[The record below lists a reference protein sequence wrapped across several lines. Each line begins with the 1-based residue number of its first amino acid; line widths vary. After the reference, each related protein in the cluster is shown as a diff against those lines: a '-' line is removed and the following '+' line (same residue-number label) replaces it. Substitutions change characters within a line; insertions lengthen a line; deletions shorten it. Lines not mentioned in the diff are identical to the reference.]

1 MRLLALFGACVAL
14 LVAAP
19 AGALSLTTAKIRWKN
34 GSVTRIGSLDLSRT
48 PTIKRVSD
56 VFGRPT
62 SKRLANK
69 VLCVVDWRTLGVR
82 GNFVNLGAP
91 RRGRTTCSTTV
102 GKLQTAEIRGRRWRT
117 QNGLAVGDSVARL
130 RKLHPDARRH
140 GTTWWLAT
148 KASQLGGDGSGR
160 IPIVRANVK
169 DGKVTV
175 FVLWIGAAGE

>member
-1 MRLLALFGACVAL
+1 MRRLALFGACAAL

-19 AGALSLTTAKIRWKN
+19 GGALALTTAKIRWRN
-34 GSVTRIGSLDLSRT
+34 GSVTRIGALDLART

-56 VFGRPT
+56 AFGRPT
-62 SKRLANK
+62 RKRLENK
-69 VLCVVDWRTLGVR
+69 VLCVVDWRGLGVR
-82 GNFVNLGAP
+82 ANFVNLGAP
-91 RRGRTTCSTTV
+91 RRGQTTCATTV
-102 GKLQTAEIRGRRWRT
+102 GRLQTAEIRGARWRT

-130 RKLHPDARRH
+130 RRLHPGARRH

-148 KASQLGGDGSGR
+148 KASMLGGDGSGR